1 MSQKF
6 DIKRFGKV
14 LAYDLRR
21 LSPRDF
27 RVSERESTGSMGV
40 NIISFAFMPAIITI
54 VIHLMEHYTTP
65 MPVWAR
71 WMMLLFTAAVT
82 AIMTPEVHYNAV
94 NQKKGGSYYAMLPA
108 SKLEKYLSMLLMTLV
123 VCPLLTL
130 CGAFVVD
137 TLITLSPLHVYQD
150 YLWQTDS
157 LLGRFGVNPYE
168 ELPAVYSVRAYL
180 VGILGYILFAMAFVF
195 GNTLFRKN
203 KTALTMLCLFGIGF
217 VVSVAML
224 LVGVWVADGAG
235 IEIDLADRVM
245 NVASG
250 TLYGWVE
257 NIGLGMQVLF
267 ITLLTY
273 YSWRRIKRMGY

>member
-1 MSQKF
+1 MSQTF

-21 LSPRDF
+21 LHPRNF
-27 RVSERESTGSMGV
+27 RTGERTGNMGI
-40 NIISFAFMPAIITI
+40 NIISFAFMPT
-54 VIHLMEHYTTP
+54 VISLVTVLMGDRALAV
-65 MPVWAR
+65 PVSVR
-71 WMMLLFTAAVT
+71 WFILLFSSVMMACLV
-82 AIMTPEVHYNAV
+82 PEVHYNAV

-123 VCPLLTL
+123 ICPLLTF

-137 TLITLSPLHVYQD
+137 TLMTLLPFHLNEG

-157 LLGRFGVNPYE
+157 LLSRYGVNPYE
-168 ELPAVYSVRAYL
+168 GLPTVYSVRAYL
-180 VGILGYILFAMAFVF
+180 IAIFGYILFAMAFVF
-195 GNTLFRKN
+195 GNTLFRKS

-217 VVSVAML
+217 VVSLVTL
-224 LVGVWVADGAG
+224 LVGIWVAEGVG

-245 NVASG
+245 NVASS
-250 TLYGWVE
+250 TFYGWQ
-257 NIGLGMQVLF
+257 NDLGLGMQVLL